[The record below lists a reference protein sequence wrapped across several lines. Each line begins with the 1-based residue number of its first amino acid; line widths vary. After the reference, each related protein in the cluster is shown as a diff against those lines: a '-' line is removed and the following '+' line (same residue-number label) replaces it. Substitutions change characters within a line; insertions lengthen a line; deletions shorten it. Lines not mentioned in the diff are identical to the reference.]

1 MRPYFTLPF
10 LLLLAACQPREK
22 TAESEAPAT
31 VQPIIIPGET
41 RPAPVDI
48 KTSVVRVNS
57 TQQKWNPSQPW
68 EKLSPS
74 SRRALAAIVGP
85 QQVLTT
91 AELVADATY
100 LEFESPDGTRFT
112 RASVIAVDYE
122 VNLALLGP
130 ADEEDGKAFFAG
142 TNPLELSEPS
152 EIGDNLDI
160 LQIEGNGTSLLT
172 AGTFQSIDLA
182 ANFLPGQNFLT
193 YQVKAS
199 MQDAASSFS
208 LPVLREN
215 KLAGVLISYDS
226 KDQICDVTATDIV
239 RSFMEDAEGGTYNG
253 FPSLG
258 VSIARTEDPSFR
270 KWLQLQDDQGG
281 IYVKSVRKGSSADLA
296 GIRPSDVIL
305 AIDDQKIDRLGYF
318 EHPTYGNVFWG
329 HLVRGSHATG
339 DVITLSL
346 QREGKPLEV
355 KATLTRQEETK
366 KLVPD
371 YHFGQPPNYVV
382 KGGFIFQ
389 ELSRPLL
396 EAFGDD
402 WPSRAP
408 LNLLDT
414 YENPEKYEDRIERV
428 IFLSGAIPT
437 PATVGYERLRNLIV
451 HKVNGREIKNM
462 KDLISAFNSN
472 LQPLHSIEFLDENF
486 TIYLD
491 ENLSTVVDNQLV
503 KRGINRLSRTN

>member
-1 MRPYFTLPF
+1 MRPHFTLP
-10 LLLLAACQPREK
+10 LVLLLAACQPQKK
-22 TAESEAPAT
+22 TAETASPAAS
-31 VQPIIIPGET
+31 QPIIIPGET

-48 KTSVVRVNS
+48 KTSVVRLNS

-85 QQVLTT
+85 QQVLTS

-100 LEFESPDGTRFT
+100 LEFESPDGTRF
-112 RASVIAVDYE
+112 AKAKVVAVDYE
-122 VNLALLGP
+122 ANLALLGP
-130 ADEEDGKAFFAG
+130 ADEEEGKTFFAG
-142 TNPLELSEPS
+142 TNPLEISDPS
-152 EIGDNLDI
+152 AIGDNLDI
-160 LQIEGNGTSLLT
+160 LQIEENGTSLLT

-208 LPVLREN
+208 LPVLRDG
-215 KLAGVLISYDS
+215 KLAGVLISYDA
-226 KDQICDVTATDIV
+226 KDQICDVTATDII
-239 RSFMEDAEGGTYNG
+239 RRFIDGAADGTYDG

-258 VSIARTEDPSFR
+258 VTIALTEDASFR
-270 KWLQLQDDQGG
+270 KWLQLQDDVGG
-281 IYVKSVRKGSSADLA
+281 IYVKSVRKGGSADLA
-296 GIRPSDVIL
+296 GIRQGDVIL
-305 AIDDQKIDRLGYF
+305 SIDGRKIDRLGYF
-318 EHPTYGNVFWG
+318 EHPNYGSVFWG

-339 DVITLSL
+339 DVISISL

-355 KATLTRQEETK
+355 KATLTREEESK
-366 KLVPD
+366 KLVPG
-371 YHFGQPPNYVV
+371 YHFGKAPSYLV

-396 EAFGDD
+396 EAFGEE
-402 WPSRAP
+402 WTSRAP
-408 LNLLDT
+408 LNLLDA
-414 YENPEKYEDRIERV
+414 YENPEKYEGKIDRV

-451 HKVNGREIKNM
+451 SKVNGREIKNM
-462 KDLISAFNSN
+462 NDLISAFNSN
-472 LQPLHSIEFLDENF
+472 LQPLHSIEFLDENL

-491 ENLSTVVDNQLV
+491 ENTSTAVDTQLV
-503 KRGINRLSRTN
+503 KRGIGKLSRTN